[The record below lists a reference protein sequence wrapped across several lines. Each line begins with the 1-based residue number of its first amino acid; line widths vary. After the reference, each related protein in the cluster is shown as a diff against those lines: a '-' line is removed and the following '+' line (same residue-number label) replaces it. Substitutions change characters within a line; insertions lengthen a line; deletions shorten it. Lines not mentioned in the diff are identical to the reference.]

1 MSPRG
6 PHRSSHGPASRPPGG
21 ATAPLFFEALRTAE
35 TRLPAGLVR
44 LGPPALDSDLLA
56 AEARLGRKL
65 PAALQDL
72 LRSFDGADL
81 FHETVVI
88 FGVGPGALRS
98 LVEGNAGPV
107 PPKLHAEELIIG
119 GTTTDELFALEPD
132 DDDIRD
138 QSRVFRLH
146 ADAEERWLVGSSLGG
161 FLESTLAHNQLLYGP
176 DGEFLL
182 EAFEEG
188 GEEMTATYAL
198 RRAERALKKDPQAA
212 IYHHEAGLALRR
224 MGRHQDA
231 RAAFGRAAALDPANP
246 WPWFDLGRS
255 ERQLGQVSEAAAA
268 FECAGEASLGGA
280 RGRFFA
286 WSARCFF
293 EAGERDTAAR
303 LLDEARRGHPT
314 LAEELRRAADAAAT
328 GEGGYGADG
337 DLDDAGAE
345 SPRDAEELA
354 IMVETGRLPMRRLP
368 VVTSSAA
375 PPAQKILPAHTTP
388 VKGTPAKS
396 SAARTAAKATG
407 ARRASAH
414 TLAGQK
420 PGRPARPKQSGKPS
434 GKRSGKSTT
443 PPKR

>member
-6 PHRSSHGPASRPPGG
+6 PHRSAHGPASRPPRGDTG
-21 ATAPLFFEALRTAE
+21 PLFFEALRTAE

-44 LGPPALDSDLLA
+44 LGPPARDSDLLA

-65 PAALQDL
+65 PEPLQDL

-88 FGVGPGALRS
+88 FGVGSGALRS
-98 LVEGNAGPV
+98 LVEGNAGPL
-107 PPKLHAEELIIG
+107 PPKLHTEELIIG
-119 GTTTDELFALEPD
+119 GTSTDELFALEPD
-132 DDDIRD
+132 DEGSREE
-138 QSRVFRLH
+138 SRVFRLH
-146 ADAEERWLVGSSLGG
+146 ADADERWLVGSSLGG

-182 EAFEEG
+182 DAFEEG
-188 GEEMTATYAL
+188 GEELSATYAL

-212 IYHHEAGLALRR
+212 VYHHEAGLALRR

-255 ERQLGQVSEAAAA
+255 ERLLGQVGEAAAA

-280 RGRFFA
+280 RGRFFV
-286 WSARCFF
+286 WSARCFY

-314 LAEELRRAADAAAT
+314 LAQELRRAADAAAT
-328 GEGGYGADG
+328 GHGDG
-337 DLDDAGAE
+337 DTDDDGDPGDPEAE

-354 IMVETGRLPMRRLP
+354 VMVETGKPPMRRLP
-368 VVTSSAA
+368 VVTSAAA
-375 PPAQKILPAHTTP
+375 PAAQALPAKTTP
-388 VKGTPAKS
+388 VRTTPA
-396 SAARTAAKATG
+396 TAG
-407 ARRASAH
+407 ARRAEAH
-414 TLAGQK
+414 TLAGKK
-420 PGRPARPKQSGKPS
+420 PGRPARPAKPK
-434 GKRSGKSTT
+434 GKRPGKSPR
-443 PPKR
+443 PPRR